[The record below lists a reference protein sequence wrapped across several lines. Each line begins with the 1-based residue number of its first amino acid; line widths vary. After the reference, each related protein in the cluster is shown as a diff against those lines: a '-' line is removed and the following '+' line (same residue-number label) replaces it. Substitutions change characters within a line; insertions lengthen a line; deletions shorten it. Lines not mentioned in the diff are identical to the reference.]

1 MVFIKQDVIAK
12 RLIFL
17 EFTLLENINMEL
29 TNSNKIWAIL
39 FVLMPSSQQNL
50 LFSNELTRCFIQIAN
65 YFYNSLVTG
74 NVNMNLTN
82 LKIAPSSYFSELQ
95 DIAYVT
101 NLKKRTTCVKAKIS
115 HNQLQIC
122 CLVGPVRDTCVCASF
137 DYGQSSSAAE
147 LAASSDQLGP
157 HGSVQIST
165 IVSHH
170 QLQNLLPHRTR

>member
-82 LKIAPSSYFSELQ
+82 LKIAPSSYFS
-95 DIAYVT
+95 
-101 NLKKRTTCVKAKIS
+101 
-115 HNQLQIC
+115 
-122 CLVGPVRDTCVCASF
+122 
-137 DYGQSSSAAE
+137 
-147 LAASSDQLGP
+147 
-157 HGSVQIST
+157 
-165 IVSHH
+165 
-170 QLQNLLPHRTR
+170 